1 VNNGEKREP
10 WCLKMSDAPR
20 PEPESQLAR
29 RLAAGQFVVTA
40 ELSPP
45 RSAQLE
51 SVAHEIDVLRGYV
64 DAANVTDNQA
74 ANVRMSSLAVSITL
88 VQRGLEPVMQVTCRD
103 RNRLAIQSDLLGA
116 SAYGIRN
123 LLCLTGDHGRWGD
136 HPAALNV
143 WDMDSIHL
151 LRMVRNMVD
160 GPCYENGRP
169 IPKVAPRLFIGG
181 AANPFA
187 PPYEYRPMRL
197 AKKVAAGACFVQTQ
211 IIYNVGR
218 FEEYMARVRDLGLHE
233 RVHIIAGVA
242 PIRSAG
248 GARFMAEN
256 VAGMDVP
263 QAIVDRMAKTPRAA
277 QPAEGVEI
285 CLEVIEQVRGVE
297 GVAGIHITA
306 INWAEIV
313 PEIVRRA
320 GLKPPA

>member
-1 VNNGEKREP
+1 MSEIVRVGE
-10 WCLKMSDAPR
+10 
-20 PEPESQLAR
+20 ESKLAR
-29 RLAAGQFVVTA
+29 LLAAGQFVVTA

-45 RSAQLE
+45 RSAQLGTVE
-51 SVAHEIDVLRGYV
+51 HEVGVLRDHV

-88 VQRGLEPVMQVTCRD
+88 AQRGLEPVMQMTCRD
-103 RNRLAIQSDLLGA
+103 RNRLAIQADLLGA

-169 IPKVAPRLFIGG
+169 IPKVAPNLYIGG

-197 AKKVAAGACFVQTQ
+197 AKKVAAGARFVQTQ
-211 IIYNVGR
+211 IIYNVAR
-218 FEEYMARVRDLGLHE
+218 FEEYMVRVRDLGLHE

-248 GARFMAEN
+248 AARFMADN

-263 QAIVDRMAKTPRAA
+263 PDIVDRMAQTPKAA
-277 QPAEGVEI
+277 QPGEGVEV
-285 CLEVIEQVRGVE
+285 CLEVIEQVRGIE
-297 GVAGIHITA
+297 GGAGIHITA

-320 GLKPPA
+320 GLWPRPDPETPV